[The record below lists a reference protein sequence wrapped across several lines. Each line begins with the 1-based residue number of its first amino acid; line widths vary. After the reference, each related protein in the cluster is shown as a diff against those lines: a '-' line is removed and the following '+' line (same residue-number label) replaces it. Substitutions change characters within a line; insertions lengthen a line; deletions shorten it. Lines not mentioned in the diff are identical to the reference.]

1 MTCTIPLGIGQQAQ
15 LPQQGPGQRTGT
27 KKVLGHNAGVG
38 GGQSSD
44 AVAQVGYKLQNVH
57 QDPLYGYHGPKQREQ
72 GVMHR

>member
-44 AVAQVGYKLQNVH
+44 AVAQVGYKLQTSTKTHSMGTMDQNKENK
-57 QDPLYGYHGPKQREQ
+57 G
-72 GVMHR
+72 